1 MNQFGIHYAYWGN
14 EWKVDMCERIRL
26 AADAGFD
33 DLEVTPPD
41 FMTNLEKDSPRIW
54 PLPTRKSVRPVLI
67 IPSA

>member
-33 DLEVTPPD
+33 DLEVYD
-41 FMTNLEKDSPRIW
+41 QSGKGQDE
-54 PLPTRKSVRPVLI
+54 
-67 IPSA
+67 